1 MCFLQKKKKKQ
12 AKIKIIRCI
21 RNYARKRK
29 KFKNVHERESTEIK
43 LFIIFYNNIYI
54 YNLFHFHL
62 VKNYFNENF
71 DTSIKCNQTFLVIKK
86 LERTFWIKFNSILI
100 KKKKI
105 KADVKFDINTHLIS
119 EVTYQ
124 PIGKKILFSIVT
136 FWFFI

>member
-1 MCFLQKKKKKQ
+1 MFFAKKEKKQ
-12 AKIKIIRCI
+12 AKIKII

-71 DTSIKCNQTFLVIKK
+71 DTSMKCNQTFLVIKK
-86 LERTFWIKFNSILI
+86 
-100 KKKKI
+100 
-105 KADVKFDINTHLIS
+105 IN
-119 EVTYQ
+119 
-124 PIGKKILFSIVT
+124 
-136 FWFFI
+136 